1 MSNNQDLTPELIPD
15 VGQSVVFDATVPST
29 ALGDASG
36 VVSFLLSLVADPSIT
51 TNMDVQID
59 VFRTRGLDLTG
70 ATGMNASTGHGRPGQ
85 TAKAWFMV
93 ENLGNAPESTTSITW
108 TAPSWGGSPS
118 IHDTT
123 GKLFSIVLD
132 PGESKEPFAHL
143 HRVRWLW
150 LLHANHLTL
159 CMGSG
164 EDALC
169 EPCRSPSQRRICS
182 DPIPSS
188 VPPRHRVDLVHR
200 RNGPDLGRPMEHEY
214 HGHAPA
220 RVVVVGHGTLR
231 STGPILWHKVRQG
244 TPSAETSSWVP
255 QNPVPKRHAF
265 ADVDSNDADASLN
278 ISLHVLQVF
287 RANLNDRPHTFCTG

>member
-1 MSNNQDLTPELIPD
+1 MTPD

-118 IHDTT
+118 IHDNTA
-123 GKLFSIVLD
+123 KSCSASF
-132 PGESKEPFAHL
+132 
-143 HRVRWLW
+143 W
-150 LLHANHLTL
+150 TL
-159 CMGSG
+159 
-164 EDALC
+164 
-169 EPCRSPSQRRICS
+169 
-182 DPIPSS
+182 
-188 VPPRHRVDLVHR
+188 VNR
-200 RNGPDLGRPMEHEY
+200 RNCLPTYPHQ
-214 HGHAPA
+214 
-220 RVVVVGHGTLR
+220 
-231 STGPILWHKVRQG
+231 VR
-244 TPSAETSSWVP
+244 
-255 QNPVPKRHAF
+255 
-265 ADVDSNDADASLN
+265 
-278 ISLHVLQVF
+278 
-287 RANLNDRPHTFCTG
+287 